1 MHALI
6 PESVVFKFTIAS
18 NTLLVMLVVLS
29 IVKRINIFNKI
40 TASKI
45 YSSIILAIN
54 TAFIIITILLEI
66 LKFYDPFKEQHDVMF
81 RFLGISMTIAV
92 GIYVYYNE
100 LTR

>member
-1 MHALI
+1 MPNLI
-6 PESVVFKFTIAS
+6 PESIVFKFTIAS

-29 IVKRINIFNKI
+29 IIKRINIFKI
-40 TASKI
+40 TDSKI

-81 RFLGISMTIAV
+81 RFLGITMTIAV
-92 GIYVYYNE
+92 DVYVYYNE